1 MWRYGSLK
9 AQSEAYQAAKQA
21 WYAHLEATLRNV
33 FIYKEGIYVHMV
45 WNIFSIFLK
54 GNIKKNVYFDRD
66 NIRSHGMK
74 NSETLR
80 NMYGCDLTENGDFEY
95 GTCVHMVAKNE

>member
-1 MWRYGSLK
+1 M
-9 AQSEAYQAAKQA
+9 
-21 WYAHLEATLRNV
+21 
-33 FIYKEGIYVHMV
+33 
-45 WNIFSIFLK
+45 
-54 GNIKKNVYFDRD
+54 KKNVYFDRD

-74 NSETLR
+74 KSETLR